1 MNGPLLMMQIE
12 QSMTHPVMQQRR
24 RLYQGIE
31 QLFVQ
36 VIEPVAA
43 YGLMLRDCQGHPI
56 VGPLEQMVREAVFS
70 DDGLLQVI
78 PTQQS
83 HPLLYKLI
91 GDEAVLQRC
100 QMQLLARQAIMC
112 INQAI
117 AGLVALHDKRQIFL
131 NRQDLEQL
139 SGLHQQF
146 AASLLAR
153 SLRIEPLTRLFK
165 QDHPQVLRT
174 PSGGLLLA

>member
-1 MNGPLLMMQIE
+1 MQRLTLIMQIK

-24 RLYQGIE
+24 RLYQDV
-31 QLFVQ
+31 QHLFEQ
-36 VIEPVAA
+36 VIEPVEA

-56 VGPLEQMVREAVFS
+56 VGPLEQMVREAVLS
-70 DDGLLQVI
+70 DDGLLHVM

-100 QMQLLARQAIMC
+100 QMQLLARQAIIC
-112 INQAI
+112 INQTL

-139 SGLHQQF
+139 SRLHQQL

-174 PSGGLLLA
+174 SSGELSLV

>member
-56 VGPLEQMVREAVFS
+56 VGPLEQMVREAVLVMMVCYRS
-70 DDGLLQVI
+70 YR
-78 PTQQS
+78 PS
-83 HPLLYKLI
+83 
-91 GDEAVLQRC
+91 R
-100 QMQLLARQAIMC
+100 AIRSC
-112 INQAI
+112 IN
-117 AGLVALHDKRQIFL
+117 
-131 NRQDLEQL
+131 
-139 SGLHQQF
+139 
-146 AASLLAR
+146 
-153 SLRIEPLTRLFK
+153 
-165 QDHPQVLRT
+165 
-174 PSGGLLLA
+174 